1 MWFPANYVEEI
12 SPSAAE
18 PDRTV
23 RIKPLKRDAYSS
35 TFFCIYLK
43 RNEYTCSHHSEVI
56 HVFIH
61 KDTYVLSVFCQ
72 QEMTENSP
80 LGDMLRGS
88 LDVSACQISK

>member
-23 RIKPLKRDAYSS
+23 RIKPLKQDAYSS

-56 HVFIH
+56 HVFIY
-61 KDTYVLSVFCQ
+61 KDTYVLCFLS
-72 QEMTENSP
+72 T
-80 LGDMLRGS
+80 GDDRKQS
-88 LDVSACQISK
+88 SWRYAERKS

>member
-1 MWFPANYVEEI
+1 MLTQAH
-12 SPSAAE
+12 
-18 PDRTV
+18 
-23 RIKPLKRDAYSS
+23 L
-35 TFFCIYLK
+35 FCIYLK

-56 HVFIH
+56 HVFIY
-61 KDTYVLSVFCQ
+61 KDRYVLSVFCQ